1 MKRQILFLMFILC
14 VLCVNAQNKLT
25 VEQDGGR
32 TTTYNLSEIGRIDLT
47 SPSTIK
53 IIGKDGSVLV
63 SDFIYTVKRINFT
76 DDIQTSVKSV
86 NATIEPSIKSVR
98 KRIVN
103 RRLLIEAPDG
113 KVYNITGQQ
122 IK

>member
-86 NATIEPSIKSVR
+86 SATIEPSIKSVR

>member
-1 MKRQILFLMFILC
+1 MKRQILFLMFVLC

-86 NATIEPSIKSVR
+86 SATIEPSIKSVR

>member
-1 MKRQILFLMFILC
+1 MKRRILFLMFILC
-14 VLCVNAQNKLT
+14 FVCVNAQNKLT

-53 IIGKDGSVLV
+53 IIGKDGSILV
-63 SDFIYTVKRINFT
+63 SDYIYTVKRINFT
-76 DDIQTSVKSV
+76 DNIQTAVKSV
-86 NATIEPSIKSVR
+86 NATLEPTIKSVR
-98 KRIVN
+98 KRVVN
-103 RRLLIEAPDG
+103 RRLLIEASDG
-113 KVYNITGQQ
+113 RVYNITGQQ

>member
-86 NATIEPSIKSVR
+86 SATIEPSIKSVR

-103 RRLLIEAPDG
+103 RRLLIETPDG

>member
-1 MKRQILFLMFILC
+1 MKRQILFLMSILC

-98 KRIVN
+98 KHIVN

>member
-1 MKRQILFLMFILC
+1 MKRQKLFLMFILC

-63 SDFIYTVKRINFT
+63 SDFIYTVKRINFI